1 MQIIML
7 GTSAMLPTKDRN
19 PSAIFFSYKT
29 EGILFDC
36 GEGTQRQ
43 MKLAGI
49 PFSKITRVLIT
60 HWHGDHVLGLPGLI
74 QSMGG
79 SDYRGTLEIYAPKG
93 CKKLFEHMLQGI
105 VFDFRIKVEFIE
117 ITKKVFF
124 KDNEFSLE
132 ALPLDHKIPCL
143 GYSFVENEKRKIDMT
158 RAKKL
163 GIPEGPLIGELQEG
177 KSIMLKEKR
186 INPDDVSSVIKG
198 KKITFITDTTVCKN
212 AYELANDSD
221 LLICE
226 SSYASKLKDKALEYK
241 HLTAHDAALIA
252 SKSNVKKL
260 VLTHFSARYKNTL
273 EIEEDA
279 RTLFDNI
286 ICAND
291 FTRINL

>member
-1 MQIIML
+1 MQITIL

-19 PSAIFFSYKT
+19 PSAIFLNYKA

-43 MKLAGI
+43 MKIAGI
-49 PFSKITRVLIT
+49 PFSKITKLLIT
-60 HWHGDHVLGLPGLI
+60 HWHGDHVLGIPGLI

-79 SDYRGTLEIYAPKG
+79 SDYQGTLEIYAPKG
-93 CKKLFEHMLQGI
+93 CKKHFEHMLQGI
-105 VFDFRIKVEFIE
+105 VFDFRINVKFMEV
-117 ITKKVFF
+117 TKKAFF
-124 KDNEFSLE
+124 KGNDFNLE

-143 GYSFVENEKRKIDMT
+143 GYSFIENEKRKIDMIK
-158 RAKKL
+158 AKKM
-163 GIPEGPLIGELQEG
+163 GIPEGPLIGEIQEG
-177 KSIMLKEKR
+177 KSINFKGKK
-186 INPDDVSSVIKG
+186 IDPDEISSVVKG

-212 AYELANDSD
+212 AYELAKDSD

-226 SSYASKLKDKALEYK
+226 SSYASNLKAKALEYK

-252 SKSNVKKL
+252 SKSNAKKL

>member
-1 MQIIML
+1 MQITIL
-7 GTSAMLPTKDRN
+7 GTSAMLPTKERN
-19 PSAIFFSYKT
+19 PSAVFLSYKT

-49 PFSKITRVLIT
+49 PFSKITKVLIT

-79 SDYRGTLEIYAPKG
+79 SDYQGVLEIYAPKG
-93 CKKLFEHMLQGI
+93 CKKIFEHMLQGI

-117 ITKKVFF
+117 VIKRKLFQG
-124 KDNEFSLE
+124 KDFSLE

-143 GYSFVENEKRKIDMT
+143 GYSFIENEKRKIEMNKV
-158 RAKKL
+158 KKF

-177 KSIMLKEKR
+177 KIITFKGKK
-186 INPDDVSSVIKG
+186 IHPDDISTVIKG
-198 KKITFITDTTVCKN
+198 KKITFITDTTVCSN
-212 AYELANDSD
+212 AYELAKDSD

-226 SSYASKLKDKALEYK
+226 SSYASKLQDKALEYK

-260 VLTHFSARYKNTL
+260 MLTHFSARYKNTL

-286 ICAND
+286 ICAKD